1 MIVRILTQ
9 GQYRL
14 PSSQLDRLNRLDN
27 KIVDSIAASKEATY
41 AKLLAQMLEIV
52 RKRGT
57 PLPMEELVESD
68 VILPA
73 PDTTLAEAKRLFR
86 GEGVIPG

>member
-1 MIVRILTQ
+1 MIVRILTE

-27 KIVDSIAASKEATY
+27 KIVEAIAAGKEETY
-41 AKLLAQMLEIV
+41 RKLLAQMVDIV
-52 RKRGT
+52 KRQGK

-73 PDTTLAEAKRLFR
+73 PDTTLQEAKSLFR

>member
-27 KIVDSIAASKEATY
+27 KIVDAIASGRAESY
-41 AKLLAQMLEIV
+41 AKLLAQMLDIV
-52 RKRGT
+52 RKQGT

-73 PDTTLAEAKRLFR
+73 PDTTFQEAKRLFR
-86 GEGVIPG
+86 GEGAIPG